1 MNTGSRAFQPLTVY
15 KRRNK
20 MFNIESIITGQ
31 FTFLILLAIMG
42 VSLLCGMI
50 LALVYMFVN
59 RKEGYSNGL
68 AITLAIL
75 PIIIGVIV
83 LLVNKNWA
91 AALTL
96 GGAFTIIRF
105 RTTQSNPKDLT
116 FVFAALGAGLAAG
129 MGFVLA
135 AVILTVAVCVV
146 YVVLSLIG
154 FATPRTPK
162 MMLKITIP
170 ESLNYVGVFDEVF
183 AKYLSAWRL
192 EKVKSSNFGT
202 MFDLSFVV
210 TFKKETNQ
218 KEFLDDLRTL
228 NGNLNIMLQN
238 YVFNPEEQ

>member
-1 MNTGSRAFQPLTVY
+1 
-15 KRRNK
+15 

-31 FTFLILLAIMG
+31 FTLLILLAIMG

-135 AVILTVAVCVV
+135 AVILSVAVCVV
-146 YVVLSLIG
+146 YVVLNLIG

-202 MFDLSFVV
+202 MFDISFVV

>member
-1 MNTGSRAFQPLTVY
+1 
-15 KRRNK
+15 

-31 FTFLILLAIMG
+31 FTFLVLLAIMG
-42 VSLLCGMI
+42 VSLLCGVV

-146 YVVLSLIG
+146 YVVLNLIG

-228 NGNLNIMLQN
+228 NGNLNILLQN

>member
-1 MNTGSRAFQPLTVY
+1 
-15 KRRNK
+15 

>member
-1 MNTGSRAFQPLTVY
+1 
-15 KRRNK
+15 

-31 FTFLILLAIMG
+31 FTLLILLAIMG

-135 AVILTVAVCVV
+135 AVILSVVVCVV
-146 YVVLSLIG
+146 YVVLNLIG

-202 MFDLSFVV
+202 MFDISFVV

>member
-1 MNTGSRAFQPLTVY
+1 
-15 KRRNK
+15 
-20 MFNIESIITGQ
+20 MFNIESIIIGQ

-135 AVILTVAVCVV
+135 AVILSVAVCVV
-146 YVVLSLIG
+146 YVVLNLIG
-154 FATPRTPK
+154 FATPHTPK

>member
-1 MNTGSRAFQPLTVY
+1 
-15 KRRNK
+15 

-135 AVILTVAVCVV
+135 AVILSVAVCVV
-146 YVVLSLIG
+146 YVVLNLIG
-154 FATPRTPK
+154 FGTPRTPK

-202 MFDLSFVV
+202 MFDISFVV

>member
-1 MNTGSRAFQPLTVY
+1 
-15 KRRNK
+15 

-31 FTFLILLAIMG
+31 FTLLILLAIMG

-135 AVILTVAVCVV
+135 AVILSVAVCVV
-146 YVVLSLIG
+146 YVVLNLIG

-170 ESLNYVGVFDEVF
+170 ECLNYVGVFDEVF

-202 MFDLSFVV
+202 MFDISFVV

>member
-1 MNTGSRAFQPLTVY
+1 
-15 KRRNK
+15 
-20 MFNIESIITGQ
+20 MFNIESIIIGQ
-31 FTFLILLAIMG
+31 FTFLILLTIMG

-135 AVILTVAVCVV
+135 AVILSVAVCVV
-146 YVVLSLIG
+146 YVVLNLIG
-154 FATPRTPK
+154 FATPHTPK

>member
-1 MNTGSRAFQPLTVY
+1 
-15 KRRNK
+15 
-20 MFNIESIITGQ
+20 MFNIESIIIGQ

-135 AVILTVAVCVV
+135 AVILSVAVCVV
-146 YVVLSLIG
+146 YVVLNLIG
-154 FATPRTPK
+154 FATPHNPK